1 MHQLS
6 LGQCTATLCGVL
18 LCTQYLFAQAPVG
31 YPPVSGGYPQ
41 SSSGPNVPAQ
51 YAAPPPSGLADR
63 AGQPPTANQQ
73 LSIPRQGLPG
83 YENAPAPPTNPNGG
97 DGLASGSAGQGL
109 VLGVEVVGNEF
120 VPSSRIQQELR
131 TRKDREFDQTVV
143 QADVRR
149 LLRTDLFYN
158 VKTFTT
164 PGPGGVVV
172 RFQVFERPLVRD
184 IQFVGNW
191 HIMDKSL
198 NKHVT
203 IETGKPLN
211 TFAVDDGRR
220 RIEEFYRTKGFP
232 KATVSILEGNKPGD
246 ANVIYVINEGHLE
259 RISQVNFVG
268 NDPKVV
274 SGRRLKTFI
283 QSKPGIMWYFLRGKV
298 DREKI
303 DQDVE
308 RITAYYRSLGFF
320 RARVGRELTYD
331 QSNKWLDLTFVI
343 NEGPRYVIR
352 DVMIAGN
359 DKFTSD
365 SLLGHLQL
373 KPGEYFNLPKMNR
386 DVNALTDIYGEH
398 GHVYVD
404 VQADPRFLEEP
415 GQLDLIYQVDE
426 GDPFSVGKIHVHI
439 GGEYPHTRRSVVYNR
454 MAGIYPGDIFNRK
467 SFDQAKRRITQS
479 QLFAN
484 NPAEGKEPKLVIQQ
498 PKISD
503 IAKRE
508 AKEKQAKQGSNYRG
522 QSPAATMSPRNGTP
536 VQPPNTYR

>member
-6 LGQCTATLCGVL
+6 WGQCTATLCGVL
-18 LCTQYLFAQAPVG
+18 LCTQFLLAQVPGG
-31 YPPVSGGYPQ
+31 YPPPLNGPTGPAPYPTA
-41 SSSGPNVPAQ
+41 PA
-51 YAAPPPSGLADR
+51 PGLANQ
-63 AGQPPTANQQ
+63 AGQLPPGNM
-73 LSIPRQGLPG
+73 LSIPQQGLPA
-83 YENAPAPPTNPNGG
+83 YETVPTPPAN
-97 DGLASGSAGQGL
+97 ASGSPQPTPDAPSRGL
-109 VLGVEVVGNEF
+109 VLGVEVIGNEF

-164 PGPGGVVV
+164 QGQGGVFV
-172 RFQVFERPLVRD
+172 RFQVFERPLVQGVR
-184 IQFVGNW
+184 FVGNW

-198 NKHVT
+198 KKHVT
-203 IETGKPLN
+203 IESGKPLN

-246 ANVIYVINEGHLE
+246 AYVIYVINEGHLE
-259 RISQVNFVG
+259 RISNVRFIG
-268 NDPKVV
+268 NDSNVV
-274 SGRRLKTFI
+274 SSRRLKTFI
-283 QSKPGIMWYFLRGKV
+283 ESKPGIMWYFLRGKV
-298 DREKI
+298 DRDKI
-303 DQDVE
+303 DKDVE

-320 RARVGRELTYD
+320 RARVSRELSYD
-331 QSNKWLDLTFVI
+331 KSNKWLDLTFVI
-343 NEGPRYVIR
+343 NEGPRYRIR
-352 DVMIAGN
+352 NVMVAGN

-373 KPGEYFNLPKMNR
+373 KPGDYFNLPKMNR
-386 DVNALTDIYGEH
+386 DVGALTDIYGEH

-415 GQLDLIYQVDE
+415 GQLDLIYQVEE
-426 GDPFSVGKIHVHI
+426 GEPFSVGKIHVHI
-439 GGEYPHTRRSVVYNR
+439 AGEYPHTRRSVVYNR

-467 SFDQAKRRITQS
+467 SFDQAKRRIMQS

-498 PKISD
+498 PKLSD

-508 AKEKQAKQGSNYRG
+508 AKERQAKGESNYRG
-522 QSPAATMSPRNGTP
+522 QSPSQTLPRQNGTP
-536 VQPPNTYR
+536 VQNPNTYR